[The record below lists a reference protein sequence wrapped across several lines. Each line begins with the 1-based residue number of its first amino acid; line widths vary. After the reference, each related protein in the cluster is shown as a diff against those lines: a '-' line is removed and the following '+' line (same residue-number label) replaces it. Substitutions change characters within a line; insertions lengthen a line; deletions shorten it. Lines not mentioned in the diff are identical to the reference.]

1 MDRDCPCKLA
11 VEPTGVVGAVLSIR
25 TRLLQAAAIA
35 AAFVAATAHADGV
48 DPDITVRACL
58 AAVAEQAGSTD
69 LTALGKDY
77 SEANSAVL
85 IGVGPDQAPWR
96 CLVSND
102 GVVAEVRFTGAEDA
116 LPAR

>member
-1 MDRDCPCKLA
+1 M
-11 VEPTGVVGAVLSIR
+11 SIR
-25 TRLLQAAAIA
+25 TRLLQAAAI
-35 AAFVAATAHADGV
+35 AATAHADGV

-85 IGVGPDQAPWR
+85 VGVGPDQAPWR